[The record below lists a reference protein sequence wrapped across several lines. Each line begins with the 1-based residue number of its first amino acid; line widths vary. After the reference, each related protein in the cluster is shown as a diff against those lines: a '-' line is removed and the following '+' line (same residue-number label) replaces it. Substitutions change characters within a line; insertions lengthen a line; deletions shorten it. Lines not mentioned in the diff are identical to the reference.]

1 MAALA
6 VASVYQL
13 VTPTEARELSELAVV
28 FVLAT
33 LVQWAVVADSIEGIH
48 PLRALL
54 RAIITG
60 CAAVAAVALLY
71 PFFSAAL
78 PGLKRAIT
86 VQVGLAIAIGLLG
99 DTVVRKALS
108 EKLFGQRI
116 KNEGGG
122 DDAG

>member
-1 MAALA
+1 MQPRGSVEVAILSSSAALA

-13 VTPTEARELSELAVV
+13 VTPTEAKELSELAVV

-60 CAAVAAVALLY
+60 CAAVPV
-71 PFFSAAL
+71 FCGSST
-78 PGLKRAIT
+78 R
-86 VQVGLAIAIGLLG
+86 
-99 DTVVRKALS
+99 S
-108 EKLFGQRI
+108 
-116 KNEGGG
+116 
-122 DDAG
+122 

>member
-1 MAALA
+1 
-6 VASVYQL
+6 V
-13 VTPTEARELSELAVV
+13 
-28 FVLAT
+28 
-33 LVQWAVVADSIEGIH
+33 
-48 PLRALL
+48 
-54 RAIITG
+54 
-60 CAAVAAVALLY
+60 LLY
-71 PFFSAAL
+71 PFFAAAL